1 VLGGKDLAEVVDRFS
16 GLASQPAPVSDRLA
30 SFRAAM
36 DGSGVKWSTSWQH
49 ADLAV
54 GNVLLHRGELRLL
67 DWEHA
72 SGESQPWFDLA
83 QAPGATARLA
93 KRQSGAESSRE
104 AAMTT
109 LGGSKWAGE
118 VLRTEME
125 RVWDNR
131 MPLGWAVA
139 LASMATAIRQ
149 VEDARMGAE
158 DWTEFSVALISDDE
172 LRRELPWMVPD
183 W

>member
-1 VLGGKDLAEVVDRFS
+1 MS
-16 GLASQPAPVSDRLA
+16 
-30 SFRAAM
+30 
-36 DGSGVKWSTSWQH
+36 
-49 ADLAV
+49 
-54 GNVLLHRGELRLL
+54 
-67 DWEHA
+67 
-72 SGESQPWFDLA
+72 
-83 QAPGATARLA
+83 
-93 KRQSGAESSRE
+93 
-104 AAMTT
+104 T

-158 DWTEFSVALISDDE
+158 DWTEFAVALMSDDE